1 MSKKKDF
8 LKGVDAGEINPAIAF
23 MTLPGEEA
31 SGETPQQEAAQKEAR
46 GPAPLQAKEM
56 DLLPGKE
63 TKMES
68 KTKRVML
75 LVKPSVYESVREA
88 AQGRGL
94 SFNGYVNQ
102 LLEKALEL
110 EKAQKA

>member
-1 MSKKKDF
+1 MSKKKSF
-8 LKGVDAGEINPAIAF
+8 LDEEMNPAMAF
-23 MTLPGEEA
+23 ISTGSGKESSEEA
-31 SGETPQQEAAQKEAR
+31 KEPQQEAAQEKAR

-110 EKAQKA
+110 EKAKKA